1 MRRPEQSEVF
11 LGSMI
16 ALASAN
22 TSSVSISLHIAT
34 AKNSVSVQYCPN
46 VPSLTTMSLR
56 SITHPALYGWLEP
69 TYGVFPAL
77 SIVGGVLAVLALV
90 LIKAAMILS
99 SGRPGNEKGTA
110 TPNTIEV
117 PPSPVPLSVTP
128 APVDSVVSPAS
139 APSAATG
146 GDMIEPF
153 LSVVKCYTHIRSTGS
168 APVDDFIRQ
177 MELRVEVATKEAV
190 TRAATL
196 VQTGDRATVLA
207 VLGAA
212 MAFGWLLVKTANS
225 SVVSNR

>member
-1 MRRPEQSEVF
+1 MGKRAAPSAQLLEARLVRRPEQSEVF

-90 LIKAAMILS
+90 LIKAAD
-99 SGRPGNEKGTA
+99 
-110 TPNTIEV
+110 
-117 PPSPVPLSVTP
+117 
-128 APVDSVVSPAS
+128 DSKQRKA
-139 APSAATG
+139 
-146 GDMIEPF
+146 
-153 LSVVKCYTHIRSTGS
+153 R
-168 APVDDFIRQ
+168 
-177 MELRVEVATKEAV
+177 
-190 TRAATL
+190 
-196 VQTGDRATVLA
+196 
-207 VLGAA
+207 
-212 MAFGWLLVKTANS
+212 
-225 SVVSNR
+225 